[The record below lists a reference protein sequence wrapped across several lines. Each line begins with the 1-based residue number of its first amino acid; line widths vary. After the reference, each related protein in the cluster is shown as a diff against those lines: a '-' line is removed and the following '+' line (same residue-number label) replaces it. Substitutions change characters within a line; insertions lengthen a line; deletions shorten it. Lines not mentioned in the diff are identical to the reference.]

1 MTKIGMEELMEQNV
15 RPFGLRDKAGYM
27 FGDFGNDFT
36 FILSSMFLLK
46 FYTDV
51 MGVPAGVVGI
61 MMMAARVV
69 DAVTDVAMGQIV
81 DRTKPT
87 ERGKFVI
94 WIRRMCGPV
103 AVASFLMYASWFAH
117 MPLGFKIFWMFFTY
131 ILWGSV
137 CYTGINIPYGS
148 MASAISGNPS
158 DRAQLSNWRTIG
170 ASLAGTVIGVVMPL
184 VVYYQDENGNN
195 VLSGTRMMI
204 AALVCSIGAVICYL
218 ICYAMT
224 TERVKV
230 EQTTSQFRVS

>member
-1 MTKIGMEELMEQNV
+1 MEQNV

-117 MPLGFKIFWMFFTY
+117 MPLGFKIFWMFLAY
-131 ILWGSV
+131 SV
-137 CYTGINIPYGS
+137 GECVLYWDQYSVWFDGIGNFRKSIGPCTAVKLENNRCVTG
-148 MASAISGNPS
+148 GNRDWS
-158 DRAQLSNWRTIG
+158 RDAACRI
-170 ASLAGTVIGVVMPL
+170 
-184 VVYYQDENGNN
+184 
-195 VLSGTRMMI
+195 LSG
-204 AALVCSIGAVICYL
+204 
-218 ICYAMT
+218 
-224 TERVKV
+224 
-230 EQTTSQFRVS
+230 

>member
-1 MTKIGMEELMEQNV
+1 MEELMEQNV

-184 VVYYQDENGNN
+184 V
-195 VLSGTRMMI
+195 L
-204 AALVCSIGAVICYL
+204 
-218 ICYAMT
+218 
-224 TERVKV
+224 
-230 EQTTSQFRVS
+230 

>member
-1 MTKIGMEELMEQNV
+1 
-15 RPFGLRDKAGYM
+15 
-27 FGDFGNDFT
+27 
-36 FILSSMFLLK
+36 
-46 FYTDV
+46 
-51 MGVPAGVVGI
+51 
-61 MMMAARVV
+61 
-69 DAVTDVAMGQIV
+69 
-81 DRTKPT
+81 
-87 ERGKFVI
+87 
-94 WIRRMCGPV
+94 
-103 AVASFLMYASWFAH
+103 

-230 EQTTSQFRVS
+230 EQTTSQFRVSELLSGIVHNQSLIHNSEPTRH

>member
-1 MTKIGMEELMEQNV
+1 MEQNV

-117 MPLGFKIFWMFFTY
+117 MPLGFKIFWMFLRIFCGGVCV
-131 ILWGSV
+131 IPGSIV
-137 CYTGINIPYGS
+137 RMVRWHRQFPEIHRTVHSCQTGEQS
-148 MASAISGNPS
+148 V
-158 DRAQLSNWRTIG
+158 RRWRE
-170 ASLAGTVIGVVMPL
+170 P
-184 VVYYQDENGNN
+184 
-195 VLSGTRMMI
+195 
-204 AALVCSIGAVICYL
+204 
-218 ICYAMT
+218 
-224 TERVKV
+224 
-230 EQTTSQFRVS
+230 